1 MVSRRS
7 QNSGLGGIAVAA
19 TLSIFAAPAAAQDRA
34 QGVSVGLGVAAGN
47 GIFVGGDGEAGVLP
61 SIRYDSDAVSVGLA
75 DGLRVTLFEQD
86 ALRFSAIVAPRFSA
100 IDISDSPALDGF
112 DREITA
118 DGGVQLRYSLGG
130 GAAITARAV
139 TELTDEHGGSE
150 FALSISQPAPI
161 GGIPVRFGAGVTWQ
175 SEDLAAY
182 NFGVTP
188 ADAAASTFAPYN
200 PGAVL
205 IPHISVGASIPL
217 SDRVSLVGS
226 VRAEF
231 FPDDITDS
239 PIIDEDIG
247 VGAFLGISYSF

>member
-1 MVSRRS
+1 MVSLS
-7 QNSGLGGIAVAA
+7 AFA
-19 TLSIFAAPAAAQDRA
+19 TSAMAQDRA
-34 QGVSVGLGVAAGN
+34 EGFSVGLSVAAGN
-47 GIFVGGDGEAGVLP
+47 GIFVGGDGEAGALP
-61 SIRYDSDAVSVGLA
+61 SFRYDSDALSFGLA
-75 DGLRVTLFEQD
+75 TGLRVTVFEQD

-100 IDISDSPALDGF
+100 IDISDSSALSGF

-118 DGGVQLRYSLGG
+118 DAGVQVRYILGG
-130 GAAITARAV
+130 GAALTAKAV

-150 FALSISQPAPI
+150 LALSISQATPVA
-161 GGIPVRFGAGVTWQ
+161 GIPVRFGAGVTWQ
-175 SEDLAAY
+175 SDDLALY

-200 PGAVL
+200 PGDVL
-205 IPHISVGASIPL
+205 IPHISVGTSIPL
-217 SDRVSLVGS
+217 SDRVRLNGS

-231 FPDDITDS
+231 FPDAITDS